1 MFFGFFILTRILF
14 VASMVFIIGY
24 VFGNFSKS
32 ATLTRFARVAS
43 ILVILLFISANI
55 FMFRAGRWMS
65 DHRYHHH
72 YGWHDRDSLDYNG
85 HDHRPAEK

>member
-32 ATLTRFARVAS
+32 KTLTRFAKLAS

-55 FMFRAGRWMS
+55 FMFRVGRWMGN
-65 DHRYHHH
+65 HHYGHHH
-72 YGWHDRDSLDYNG
+72 YGWYDRDSLDSKY
-85 HDHRPAEK
+85 DHPREK